1 MNLLSKVTEYNH
13 HYCSFL
19 PSVFSSTSGFTE
31 MLPSAGLLLGL
42 LVVVLTR
49 DRIPDE
55 GERAGEELGLTS
67 VVVLLLKEWSL

>member
-1 MNLLSKVTEYNH
+1 MYLLSKMTEYNH

-42 LVVVLTR
+42 LVVVL
-49 DRIPDE
+49 DRIPDA

-67 VVVLLLKEWSL
+67 VVVLLLEELSL